1 MSAGH
6 AIGGFRSG
14 KFPPLY
20 LAPSI
25 PTLRHMKFP
34 DPLIR
39 GRLIKR
45 YKRFLT
51 DVELEDGTVVVAHCA
66 NSGSMLSV
74 NEAGAEVWISPA
86 RNPDRKLRYT
96 WELIRIGRTLVGI
109 NTSHPNAL
117 AADAVARGKIPELTG
132 YASVRR
138 EVKYGKNSRIDLLLE
153 RDGPDDGD
161 KCYVE
166 IKSVTMKRDLAKSA
180 PVEFPDAV
188 TTRGAKHLVELSDMV
203 RQGHRAV
210 MLYLAQRADSPAFAI
225 AGDIDP
231 DYEKGLAEAM
241 QAGVEV
247 IAYGCK
253 VTRHGISLTGPVP
266 LAFPKKRA

>member
-1 MSAGH
+1 M
-6 AIGGFRSG
+6 
-14 KFPPLY
+14 PLLKAY
-20 LAPSI
+20 QKTVAVEPGPGNPYIAL
-25 PTLRHMKFP
+25 MKFP

-109 NTSHPNAL
+109 NTSHPNAIG
-117 AADAVARGKIPELTG
+117 AQAVRQGKIPELAG
-132 YASVRR
+132 YRSIRR

-153 RDGPDDGD
+153 QNAPDSEFGGGD

-188 TTRGAKHLVELSDMV
+188 TTRGAKHLVELTDMV

-210 MLYLAQRADSPAFAI
+210 MLYLTQRADSPAFAI

-231 DYEKGLAEAM
+231 EYEKGLARAM
-241 QAGVEV
+241 RAGVEV
-247 IAYGCK
+247 LCYACK
-253 VTRHGISLTGPVP
+253 VTRHGITLTGPVP
-266 LAFPKKRA
+266 LAFRKKMA

>member
-1 MSAGH
+1 
-6 AIGGFRSG
+6 
-14 KFPPLY
+14 
-20 LAPSI
+20 
-25 PTLRHMKFP
+25 MKFP

-39 GRLIKR
+39 GRLVKR

-51 DVELEDGTVVVAHCA
+51 DVELDDGTIVVAHCA

-74 NEAGAEVWISPA
+74 NTAGAEVWISPA

-96 WELIRIGRTLVGI
+96 WEIIRINRTLVGI
-109 NTSHPNAL
+109 NTAHPNAI

-153 RDGPDDGD
+153 RGGPDDGD

-166 IKSVTMKRDLAKSA
+166 IKSVTMKRDLAKDA

-188 TTRGAKHLVELSDMV
+188 TTRGAKHLVELTDMV

-210 MLYLAQRADSPAFAI
+210 MWYLVQRADSPAFTI

-231 DYEKGLAEAM
+231 EYAKGLTKAM
-241 QAGVEV
+241 AAGVEV
-247 IAYGCK
+247 ICYACT
-253 VTRHGISLTGPVP
+253 VTRHGITLSTPVP
-266 LAFPKKRA
+266 LAFPKKMA